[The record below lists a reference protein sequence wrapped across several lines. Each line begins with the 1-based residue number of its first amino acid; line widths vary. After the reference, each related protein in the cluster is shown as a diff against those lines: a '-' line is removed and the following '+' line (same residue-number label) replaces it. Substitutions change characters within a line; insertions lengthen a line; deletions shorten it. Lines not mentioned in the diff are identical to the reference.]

1 MGDGTGATKLK
12 RFDFSSC
19 RLNDAGLISLINALE
34 RNKRINQIKLADNF
48 FSEQVEAIM
57 LETLNKNTTLT
68 DIGLQGNRFSHSCLS
83 KIKKIAQRNV
93 KMIEE

>member
-1 MGDGTGATKLK
+1 MITGDGTGATKLE

-19 RLNDAGLISLINALE
+19 RLNDAGLIFLIDALE
-34 RNKRINQIKLADNF
+34 RNKKISRIRLADNF

-68 DIGLQGNRFSHSCLS
+68 DIGL
-83 KIKKIAQRNV
+83 
-93 KMIEE
+93 